1 LSKIIP
7 IQNESDANFAAHPP
21 YQKVRFRANGSHQLN
36 EADPVKRAAYLG
48 IVSPLIP
55 KNIGGAS

>member
-36 EADPVKRAAYLG
+36 
-48 IVSPLIP
+48 
-55 KNIGGAS
+55 